1 MPRKLLFGLPAVLL
15 TVVGVGCSTQPPPP
29 AGTDRIK
36 PSYNASTGRL
46 ERITYDRNGDGKV
59 DAWAYM
65 DGTTVVRAELDTDF
79 DGVVD
84 RIEYDAPPSAGSV
97 TGTVGAAPGASVLTK
112 VETSAGRD
120 GRITRS
126 EYYESGVRTRAE
138 EDTDGDGRI
147 DKWETWRDGAI
158 ATIALDTQGRG
169 RPDRRFVYDADGS
182 GPRLEI
188 DPDGTG
194 QFRPAPAAAAR

>member
-1 MPRKLLFGLPAVLL
+1 MARKSLFALPLVLL
-15 TVVGVGCSTQPPPP
+15 TLVSPGCGAPSPMP
-29 AGTDRIK
+29 AGNDRIK

-65 DGTTVVRAELDTDF
+65 DGTTVVRAEFDSNY

-84 RIEYDAPPSAGSV
+84 RIEYYAPPAAGSQRA
-97 TGTVGAAPGASVLTK
+97 TSGAAPGAGVLSK
-112 VETSAGRD
+112 IESSSRPD
-120 GRITRS
+120 GKLTRW
-126 EYYESGVRTRAE
+126 EYYENGVRSRDE
-138 EDTDGDGRI
+138 EDTNGDGRI
-147 DKWETWRDGAI
+147 DKWETWRDGAL
-158 ATIALDTQGRG
+158 ATVALDTQGRG
-169 RPDRRFVYDADGS
+169 RPDRRLVYDADSS

-194 QFRPAPAAAAR
+194 QFRPAPVTAPR